1 MKKRQKF
8 RLDLIGDVIEKTAEL
23 TLDDEGRVRKT
34 YILKKMAVDFLIDV
48 VSLVLAIR
56 SQEVVFSL
64 PKTLN
69 KNFVGYRDIQGNPL
83 AHKLKDMLRFHVGET
98 FRELEGCEFNPLVYV
113 FLKSKERMRLTD
125 FLEALSETN
134 RDSLRNVVEALNRF
148 SQFLKDNRQPS
159 LVVQS
164 NNFQR
169 SSRKKYQEALNYF
182 KSLSKLYQSLTV
194 VRCDLLYRRGGLF
207 PSLDRPAF
215 QLQKDREE
223 FIKQL
228 RKAVDLH
235 LDKGDLVGYMWCLSY
250 TKSRNF
256 YPHYYHF
263 MLFFRSRHE
272 IRKYT
277 SLVDQVWKQVSDGWG
292 MVYTEGEDDS
302 RGVGTG
308 LVSFNNKKAVD
319 RVRRAIFYMT
329 MTDYFV
335 KIKVPIG
342 DKFLNSYG
350 RASLPKSAKK
360 INDIVNFH
368 LTVPMD
374 ITIDNEW
381 TRAFSAEGLYINDW
395 AKKVVF
401 MQKKG
406 S

>member
-23 TLDDEGRVRKT
+23 TLDDEGRIRKT
-34 YILKKMAVDFLIDV
+34 HILKKVAVDFLIDV
-48 VSLVLAIR
+48 VNLVLAIR
-56 SQEVVFSL
+56 SQEVIFSL
-64 PKTLN
+64 SKRSGFFMDYT
-69 KNFVGYRDIQGNPL
+69 DIQGNPL
-83 AHKLKDMLRFHVGET
+83 AHKLKVMLMVNVDET
-98 FRELEGCEFNPLVYV
+98 FRELEGAEFNPLVNV
-113 FLKSKERMRLTD
+113 FLKSRERMRLNYYLD
-125 FLEALSETN
+125 GLSETN
-134 RDSLRNVVEALNRF
+134 RDSFYKVVEALERF
-148 SQFLKDNRQPS
+148 SQRLKDDRKPS

-169 SSRKKYQEALNYF
+169 SSRKKYQEALSYF

-194 VRCDLLYRRGGLF
+194 VRCDLLYLRGGLS
-207 PSLDRPAF
+207 PSPDRPAL
-215 QLQKDREE
+215 QLQKDRDE
-223 FIKQL
+223 FIKQF
-228 RKAVDLH
+228 RKTIDLH

-277 SLVDQVWKQVSDGWG
+277 FLVDQVWKQVSDGWG
-292 MVYTEGEDDS
+292 MVYTEREDSS
-302 RGVGTG
+302 RGIGTG
-308 LVSFNNKKAVD
+308 LVKLKNKKSID
-319 RVRRAIFYMT
+319 QVRRAIFYMT

-381 TRAFSAEGLYINDW
+381 TRAFSSEDLYVNDW

-401 MQKKG
+401 MQK
-406 S
+406 SSS